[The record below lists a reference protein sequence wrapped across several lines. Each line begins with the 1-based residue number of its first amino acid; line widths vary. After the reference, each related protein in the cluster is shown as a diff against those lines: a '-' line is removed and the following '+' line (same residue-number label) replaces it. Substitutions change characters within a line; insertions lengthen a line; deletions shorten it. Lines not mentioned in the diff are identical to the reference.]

1 MSSWGFEWE
10 AAKRRK
16 LQKKDIRQKK
26 KTPWRCV
33 AEITSWVRSRTEGRM
48 SQFKVCVYESAVS
61 QLPFRQGLTFRRPVP
76 RHSWG
81 VTQKPALSGFST
93 LLARTER
100 GGVKR
105 YAGIP
110 FTFTSFS
117 KSMYIVLQVKFKF
130 RPTAPGSSVSF
141 FKLYINI

>member
-1 MSSWGFEWE
+1 
-10 AAKRRK
+10 
-16 LQKKDIRQKK
+16 
-26 KTPWRCV
+26 
-33 AEITSWVRSRTEGRM
+33 M

-61 QLPFRQGLTFRRPVP
+61 QLPFRQGLTLRRPVP

-141 FKLYINI
+141 FLIIYKHINIYIFLSPQTNTNYPILKKFLLYNFTLYLPLV